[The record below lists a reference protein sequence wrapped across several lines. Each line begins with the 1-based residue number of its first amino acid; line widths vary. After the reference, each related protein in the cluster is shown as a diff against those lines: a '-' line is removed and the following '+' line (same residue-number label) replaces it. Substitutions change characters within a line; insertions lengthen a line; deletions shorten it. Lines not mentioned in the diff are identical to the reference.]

1 MQSGVL
7 SADNLPDVLRGIS
20 QRRRQG
26 VLEIQGS
33 EGITTI
39 RFVQGRVVEA
49 FSSRLTPVQ
58 ECIEWLQWA
67 GYPVKDP
74 KDYTEVNYQELAI
87 RLQAELKADLSVST
101 TLLAHVVKHRVLE
114 RLYKLDVGTGSLYS
128 FKVQMVE
135 QEKGFSPNISV
146 GQLLLDLVELN
157 AERDHFY
164 SRFPDTAIVRALC
177 TPADITDEDEGVI
190 IRSIGAGCS
199 LAELERKCLLSS
211 YHFKHALLSL
221 HTAGKIEVVAS
232 NQMQADTHSAV
243 DSFVTSSVDAAF
255 SDAHDAGQR
264 GSSEGTLESLVGED
278 GTGSSESPARG
289 LALQMLS
296 ARMLQS
302 SAVPRALGVLF
313 IVVGLLGPFI
323 LWSGIIFA
331 FSE

>member
-39 RFVQGRVVEA
+39 KFVQGRVVEA

-58 ECIEWLQWA
+58 ECVEWLQWA

-74 KDYTEVNYQELAI
+74 KDYTESTYHELAH
-87 RLQAELKADLSVST
+87 RLERELKVDHNVSN
-101 TLLAHVVKHRVLE
+101 TLLSHIVKHRVLE

-146 GQLLLDLVELN
+146 GQLLLDLVELS
-157 AERDHFY
+157 AERDDFY

-177 TPADITDEDEGVI
+177 PPADISDEEEGVV
-190 IRSIGAGCS
+190 IRSIGSGCS

-221 HTAGKIEVVAS
+221 HSAGRVEVVAAKQQQVDS
-232 NQMQADTHSAV
+232 HSAV

-255 SDAHDAGQR
+255 SDTVDVGQR
-264 GSSEGTLESLVGED
+264 GSSTGTLESLAEEGD
-278 GTGSSESPARG
+278 TNFSGATTRG
-289 LALQMLS
+289 VALQILS
-296 ARMLQS
+296 AKMLQS
-302 SAVPRALGVLF
+302 SAIPRALGVLF
-313 IVVGLLGPFI
+313 IVVGLIGPFI
-323 LWSGIIFA
+323 LWRGIISA

>member
-33 EGITTI
+33 EGVTTI
-39 RFVQGRVVEA
+39 KFVQGRVVEA

-58 ECIEWLQWA
+58 ECVEWLEWA

-74 KDYTEVNYQELAI
+74 KDYTEVSYQELAN
-87 RLQAELKADLSVST
+87 RLQSELKVDHTVSM

-135 QEKGFSPNISV
+135 QEKGFSPSISV
-146 GQLLLDLVELN
+146 GQLLLDLVELT
-157 AERDHFY
+157 AEREDFY

-177 TPADITDEDEGVI
+177 APGDVEGEDEGVVV
-190 IRSIGAGCS
+190 RAIGAGCS

-221 HTAGKIEVVAS
+221 NTSGKVEVVTAKQPHSHS
-232 NQMQADTHSAV
+232 NSAV

-255 SDAHDAGQR
+255 SDTLDAGLR
-264 GSSEGTLESLVGED
+264 GTSAGTLESLADDGE
-278 GTGSSESPARG
+278 SHLSVSPEKT

-302 SAVPRALGVLF
+302 SAIPRALGVLF
-313 IVVGLLGPFI
+313 IVVGLIGPFV
-323 LWSGIIFA
+323 LWRGIIFV